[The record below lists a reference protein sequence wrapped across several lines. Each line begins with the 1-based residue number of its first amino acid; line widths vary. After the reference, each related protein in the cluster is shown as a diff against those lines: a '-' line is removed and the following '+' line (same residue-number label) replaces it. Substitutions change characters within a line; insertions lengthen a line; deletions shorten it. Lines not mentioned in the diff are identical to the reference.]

1 MSRFLKDTD
10 YAVLIRTEIKNI
22 LLENYSETKLLSA
35 EQMAIS
41 QIKNYLAG
49 RYDVAAI
56 FTPLLEP
63 AEGDNPGEQIDTRN
77 AYIVMITIDC
87 ALYHLYCSIAPNKI
101 PEHRSNR
108 YQDVME
114 WLKMMA
120 EGKGYADLPLI
131 KDESTGEVKDSFRLS
146 SKNKFNDNKW

>member
-1 MSRFLKDTD
+1 
-10 YAVLIRTEIKNI
+10 
-22 LLENYSETKLLSA
+22 
-35 EQMAIS
+35 
-41 QIKNYLAG
+41 
-49 RYDVAAI
+49 
-56 FTPLLEP
+56 
-63 AEGDNPGEQIDTRN
+63 
-77 AYIVMITIDC
+77 MITIDC

-131 KDESTGEVKDSFRLS
+131 KDESTGEVKDNFRLS
-146 SKNKFNDNKW
+146 SNNTFTNNKW

>member
-1 MSRFLKDTD
+1 MSRFIKDTD
-10 YAVLIRTEIKNI
+10 YDVLIRTEIKNI
-22 LLENYSETKLLSA
+22 LLENYSATKLLSA
-35 EQMAIS
+35 EQMAIA

-56 FTPLLEP
+56 FKPCSPL
-63 AEGDNPGEQIDTRN
+63 EGLGEDSRN
-77 AYIVMITIDC
+77 AFVVMIVIDC

-108 YQDVME
+108 YQDALE
-114 WLKMMA
+114 WLKLMV
-120 EGKGYADLPLI
+120 EGKGNADLPMI

-146 SKNKFNDNKW
+146 SRNTFTNNKW

>member
-35 EQMAIS
+35 EQMAIA

-49 RYDVAAI
+49 RYDVALI
-56 FTPLLEP
+56 FTPLPEP
-63 AEGDNPGEQIDTRN
+63 IEDDNSEQLDSRN
-77 AYIVMITIDC
+77 AYVVMITIDC

-108 YQDVME
+108 YQDVIE

-131 KDESTGEVKDSFRLS
+131 KDETTGEVKDNFRLS
-146 SKNKFNDNKW
+146 SKNTYNDNKW

>member
-1 MSRFLKDTD
+1 MSRFIKDTD
-10 YAVLIRTEIKNI
+10 YDVLIRTEIKNI
-22 LLENYSETKLLSA
+22 LLENYSDTKLQSA

-63 AEGDNPGEQIDTRN
+63 ATGDNPGVQIDTRN

-101 PEHRSNR
+101 PEHRKHR
-108 YQDVME
+108 YQDVIE
-114 WLKMMA
+114 WLKLMV
-120 EGKGYADLPLI
+120 EGKGNADLPLI
-131 KDESTGEVKDSFRLS
+131 KDETTGEVKDSFRLS
-146 SKNKFNDNKW
+146 SKNLFTNNKW

>member
-10 YAVLIRTEIKNI
+10 YAVLIRNEIKNI

-35 EQMAIS
+35 EQMAIA

-56 FTPLLEP
+56 FTPLLQP

-108 YQDVME
+108 YQDVIE

-131 KDESTGEVKDSFRLS
+131 KDESTGEVKDNFRLS
-146 SKNKFNDNKW
+146 SNNKFTNNKW

>member
-35 EQMAIS
+35 EQMAIA

-49 RYDVAAI
+49 RYDVGLI

-63 AEGDNPGEQIDTRN
+63 ATGDNPGEQIDTRN
-77 AYIVMITIDC
+77 AFVVMIVIDC

-108 YQDVME
+108 YQDALE

-131 KDESTGEVKDSFRLS
+131 KDETTGEVKDNFRLS
-146 SKNKFNDNKW
+146 SKNTYNDNKW

>member
-108 YQDVME
+108 YQDVIE

-146 SKNKFNDNKW
+146 SNNKVTNNKW

>member
-1 MSRFLKDTD
+1 MTRFLQDTD
-10 YAVLIRTEIKNI
+10 YAVLIRNEIKSI
-22 LLENYSETKLLSA
+22 LLENYSETKLHSA
-35 EQMAIS
+35 ELMAIA

-49 RYDVAAI
+49 RYDVALIFAAAI
-56 FTPLLEP
+56 H
-63 AEGDNPGEQIDTRN
+63 GEQIDNRN

-108 YQDVME
+108 YQDVIE

-120 EGKGYADLPLI
+120 QAKGNADLPMI
-131 KDESTGEVKDSFRLS
+131 KNEAGESKDNFSLS
-146 SKNKFNDNKW
+146 SKNSFTNNKW

>member
-1 MSRFLKDTD
+1 MSRFLKDSD

-22 LLENYSETKLLSA
+22 LLENYTETKLLSA
-35 EQMAIS
+35 EQMAIA

-49 RYDVAAI
+49 HYDVGLI
-56 FTPLLEP
+56 FTPMLPP
-63 AEGDNPGEQIDTRN
+63 AEGEVEQLDSRY

-108 YQDVME
+108 YQDVIE
-114 WLKMMA
+114 WLKMMT
-120 EGKGYADLPLI
+120 EGKGNADLPLI
-131 KDESTGEVKDSFRLS
+131 KDEATGEIKDSFRLS
-146 SKNKFNDNKW
+146 SRNTFTDNKW

>member
-1 MSRFLKDTD
+1 MSRFIKDTD

-22 LLENYSETKLLSA
+22 LLENYSESKLFSA
-35 EQMAIS
+35 EEMAIA

-49 RYDVAAI
+49 RYDVGLI
-56 FTPLLEP
+56 FTAMLEP
-63 AEGDNPGEQIDTRN
+63 AEGDNPGEQIDSRN

-108 YQDVME
+108 YQDVIE
-114 WLKMMA
+114 WLKMMT
-120 EGKGYADLPLI
+120 EGKGNADLPLI
-131 KDESTGEVKDSFRLS
+131 KDETTGEIKDSFRLS
-146 SKNKFNDNKW
+146 SRNTFTDNKW

>member
-1 MSRFLKDTD
+1 MSRFIKDTD

-49 RYDVAAI
+49 RYDVALI

-63 AEGDNPGEQIDTRN
+63 VEGEGEQLDSRN

-114 WLKMMA
+114 WLKLVA
-120 EGKGYADLPLI
+120 EGTGKADLPLI

-146 SKNKFNDNKW
+146 SNNTFTNNKW

>member
-56 FTPLLEP
+56 FTPLLQP

-108 YQDVME
+108 YQDVIE

-146 SKNKFNDNKW
+146 SNNKVTNNKW

>member
-1 MSRFLKDTD
+1 M
-10 YAVLIRTEIKNI
+10 
-22 LLENYSETKLLSA
+22 
-35 EQMAIS
+35 
-41 QIKNYLAG
+41 
-49 RYDVAAI
+49 
-56 FTPLLEP
+56 LEP
-63 AEGDNPGEQIDTRN
+63 AEGDNPGEQIDSRN

-108 YQDVME
+108 YQDVIE

-131 KDESTGEVKDSFRLS
+131 KDETTGEIKDSFRLS
-146 SKNKFNDNKW
+146 SRNTFTDNKW

>member
-35 EQMAIS
+35 EQMAIA

-49 RYDVAAI
+49 RYDVALI
-56 FTPLLEP
+56 FTPLPEP
-63 AEGDNPGEQIDTRN
+63 AVGDNPGEQIDTRN

-108 YQDVME
+108 YQDVIE

-120 EGKGYADLPLI
+120 EGKGNADLPLI
-131 KDESTGEVKDSFRLS
+131 KDESTGEVKESFRLS
-146 SKNKFNDNKW
+146 SKNTFSNNKW

>member
-49 RYDVAAI
+49 RYDVALI
-56 FTPLLEP
+56 FTALEDG
-63 AEGDNPGEQIDTRN
+63 ATEDTRN

-120 EGKGYADLPLI
+120 EGKGYADLPLLV
-131 KDESTGEVKDSFRLS
+131 DESTGEVKDGFRLS
-146 SKNKFNDNKW
+146 SNNTFTNNKW

>member
-1 MSRFLKDTD
+1 MSRFIKDTD

-49 RYDVAAI
+49 RYDVGLI
-56 FTPLLEP
+56 FTPLLTPIED
-63 AEGDNPGEQIDTRN
+63 DNSEQIDTRN

-131 KDESTGEVKDSFRLS
+131 KDESTGEAKDSFRLS
-146 SKNKFNDNKW
+146 SRNTFTNNKW

>member
-1 MSRFLKDTD
+1 MSRFIKDTD
-10 YAVLIRTEIKNI
+10 YDVLIRTEIKNI
-22 LLENYSETKLLSA
+22 LLENYSATKLLSA
-35 EQMAIS
+35 EQMAIA

-56 FTPLLEP
+56 FTPAIEN
-63 AEGDNPGEQIDTRN
+63 EDDTRN
-77 AYIVMITIDC
+77 AFVVMIVIDC

-108 YQDVME
+108 YQDALE
-114 WLKMMA
+114 WLKLMV
-120 EGKGYADLPLI
+120 EGKGNADLPMI

-146 SKNKFNDNKW
+146 SKRTFNDNKW

>member
-1 MSRFLKDTD
+1 MSRFLKDSD

-22 LLENYSETKLLSA
+22 LLENYTETKLLSA

-49 RYDVAAI
+49 RYDVALI
-56 FTPLLEP
+56 FTPLLPP
-63 AEGDNPGEQIDTRN
+63 AEGEGEQLDSRN
-77 AYIVMITIDC
+77 AFIVMITIDC
-87 ALYHLYCSIAPNKI
+87 ALYHLYSSLAPNKI

-108 YQDVME
+108 YQDALE

-120 EGKGYADLPLI
+120 EGKSYADLPLI
-131 KDESTGEVKDSFRLS
+131 KNESTGEVKDSFRLS
-146 SKNKFNDNKW
+146 SRNTFTNNKW

>member
-10 YAVLIRTEIKNI
+10 YAVLIRNEIKNI

-35 EQMAIS
+35 EQMAIA

-49 RYDVAAI
+49 RYDVGLI
-56 FTPLLEP
+56 FTPMLPP
-63 AEGDNPGEQIDTRN
+63 AEGEGEQLDSRN

-87 ALYHLYCSIAPNKI
+87 TLYHLYSSVAPNKM

-108 YQDVME
+108 YQDVIE

-146 SKNKFNDNKW
+146 SNNKVTNNKW

>member
-1 MSRFLKDTD
+1 M
-10 YAVLIRTEIKNI
+10 
-22 LLENYSETKLLSA
+22 
-35 EQMAIS
+35 
-41 QIKNYLAG
+41 
-49 RYDVAAI
+49 AAI
-56 FTPLLEP
+56 FTSL
-63 AEGDNPGEQIDTRN
+63 ADGATTDTRN

-108 YQDVME
+108 YQDVIE

-146 SKNKFNDNKW
+146 SNNKVTNNKW

>member
-1 MSRFLKDTD
+1 MSRFLKDAD
-10 YAVLIRTEIKNI
+10 YDVLIRTEIKNI

-56 FTPLLEP
+56 FTPMLDPVEGEP
-63 AEGDNPGEQIDTRN
+63 EPLDNRN

-114 WLKMMA
+114 WLKMIA

-131 KDESTGEVKDSFRLS
+131 ADETTGETKDSFRIS
-146 SKNKFNDNKW
+146 SNNKPTNSKW

>member
-1 MSRFLKDTD
+1 MSRFIKDTD
-10 YAVLIRTEIKNI
+10 YDVLIRTEIKNI
-22 LLENYSETKLLSA
+22 LLENYSDTKLQSA

-63 AEGDNPGEQIDTRN
+63 AIGDNPGEQIDTRN

-101 PEHRSNR
+101 PEHRKHR
-108 YQDVME
+108 YQDVIE
-114 WLKMMA
+114 WLKLMV
-120 EGKGYADLPLI
+120 EGKGNADLPLI
-131 KDESTGEVKDSFRLS
+131 KDETTGEVKDSFRLS
-146 SKNKFNDNKW
+146 SKNTFTNNKW